1 MSDHMIQVRTSILIS
16 ATAWR
21 DIRRSVGV
29 KEVEPHTAVTIAA
42 WFQSP
47 GTVGK
52 HLAGLASGCAV
63 VRGDV
68 LDDIAATRRD
78 FPRDYDSAE
87 SNWLAL
93 DMLATF
99 VANYVGE

>member
-1 MSDHMIQVRTSILIS
+1 MSRTIRVRTSILIS
-16 ATAWR
+16 DTAWR

-42 WFQSP
+42 WYQSP
-47 GTVGK
+47 GSVGK
-52 HLAGLASGCAV
+52 HLAALASGCEV
-63 VRGDV
+63 SVDDV

-78 FPRDYDSAE
+78 FPRDYQSAE

-93 DMLATF
+93 DMLSTF
-99 VANYVGE
+99 VINHTEEG